1 MFCID
6 ILFVLRKDK
15 ELLARI
21 AAKDINQDAAGKLP
35 PVVGPRLWAMS
46 DIHTDKKEN
55 MQWVLDLDPRE
66 FPGGS
71 FGEGSVVTYWGEH
84 VRYLSL
90 DWTRSFIK
98 WPLFGSDSNPAGGFN
113 QFDESTSIPFG
124 ILVGK
129 NDPLK
134 HVGTHRKAMAPK
146 KWWKNG
152 RCFYVTEVPRG
163 RSDPGWRYRKHHGGR
178 GCEAPVDPKK
188 QVPSGYGSR
197 RLGPKPMFYIVLYYF
212 TQIYSVR
219 LVLQWHK
226 MTLCVPSLWDWLPR
240 CLTHIR
246 LVAQNLGRTGATRD
260 AAAVEV
266 SLRSHLLCP
275 GDWAPLGDGNM
286 DYKWL

>member
-1 MFCID
+1 VFCID

-21 AAKDINQDAAGKLP
+21 AAKDINQDPAGKLP

-84 VRYLSL
+84 VRYFSL

-146 KWWKNG
+146 K
-152 RCFYVTEVPRG
+152 
-163 RSDPGWRYRKHHGGR
+163 
-178 GCEAPVDPKK
+178 
-188 QVPSGYGSR
+188 
-197 RLGPKPMFYIVLYYF
+197 
-212 TQIYSVR
+212 
-219 LVLQWHK
+219 
-226 MTLCVPSLWDWLPR
+226 
-240 CLTHIR
+240 
-246 LVAQNLGRTGATRD
+246 
-260 AAAVEV
+260 
-266 SLRSHLLCP
+266 
-275 GDWAPLGDGNM
+275 
-286 DYKWL
+286 